1 MPSDGLALEWTHR
14 LHNKV
19 NEKLELQRIEKLQ
32 QMTEGVPP
40 MVWDILKT
48 TASRNVLF
56 NAPSLEVVTK
66 RCILNGDNPWT
77 EMQVLT
83 ILVVL
88 NMHLLGPDE
97 AKIPEDAL
105 KALFNF
111 TESLIAMHEILGAPL
126 E

>member
-32 QMTEGVPP
+32 QMTDGIPST
-40 MVWDILKT
+40 VWDILKKT
-48 TASRNVLF
+48 PSRNVLF

-66 RCILNGDNPWT
+66 RCILHGDNPWT
-77 EMQVLT
+77 EMDVLT

-88 NMHLLGPDE
+88 NMSVLGDDHIE
-97 AKIPEDAL
+97 AKIPDDVA
-105 KALFNF
+105 KALLNF
-111 TESLIAMHEILGAPL
+111 T
-126 E
+126 